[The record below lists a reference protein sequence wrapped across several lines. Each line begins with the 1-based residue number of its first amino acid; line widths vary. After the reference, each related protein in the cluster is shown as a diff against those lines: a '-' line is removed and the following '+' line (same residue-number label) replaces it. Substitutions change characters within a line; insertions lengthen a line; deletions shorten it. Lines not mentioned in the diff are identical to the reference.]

1 MHITFRT
8 AQLER
13 CYKKISVGTRRWGEA
28 VARRYV
34 ERIGILRAAAS
45 IADLHTMTALRF
57 HALMG
62 DRAGQYA
69 LWLGERARLIVS
81 FSEDQKTVLVEG
93 VNQHYGD

>member
-1 MHITFRT
+1 MQVTFRT

-13 CYKKISVGTRRWGEA
+13 CYKKINAGTRRWGEA

-34 ERIGILRAAAS
+34 ERISILRAVAS

-57 HALMG
+57 HPLMG

-69 LWLGERARLIVS
+69 LWLGEHARLVVS
-81 FSEDQKTVLVEG
+81 FSEDEKTVLVEE